1 MSAVDILRYWG
12 EKVITQINCHVDSH
26 TQIEHIENTIL
37 RLAKEGISNDIDNF
51 KTVVLTPMAE
61 LGRKKFHEERVT
73 TRKDTLSILKKVL
86 EKVDNYE
93 YRFAVL
99 EYIKILG
106 ELYPLETEF
115 VKKEYKIFTNPS
127 DESKKK
133 QIEDIIKNNKNN
145 YKLMDLD
152 FQYLLGVDIS
162 GQSDVKTEKTSNFYS
177 TLGLGTGGKKKKN
190 SNTKTKK
197 KEKGYKK

>member
-1 MSAVDILRYWG
+1 ETPEDKNIVGGKETNSVNDNDNDNDSDNDSESEKSSKKRRNNQDMHHGHLEHQHDQSSQGPGLSGYIETENSLNNMSAVDILRYWG

-26 TQIEHIENTIL
+26 TEIEHIENTIL
-37 RLAKEGISNDIDNF
+37 KLAKEGISKDIDNF

-73 TRKDTLSILKKVL
+73 TRKNTLSILKKML

-106 ELYPLETEF
+106 ELYPLETDF
-115 VKKEYKIFTNPS
+115 VKKEY
-127 DESKKK
+127 
-133 QIEDIIKNNKNN
+133 
-145 YKLMDLD
+145 
-152 FQYLLGVDIS
+152 
-162 GQSDVKTEKTSNFYS
+162 
-177 TLGLGTGGKKKKN
+177 
-190 SNTKTKK
+190 
-197 KEKGYKK
+197 